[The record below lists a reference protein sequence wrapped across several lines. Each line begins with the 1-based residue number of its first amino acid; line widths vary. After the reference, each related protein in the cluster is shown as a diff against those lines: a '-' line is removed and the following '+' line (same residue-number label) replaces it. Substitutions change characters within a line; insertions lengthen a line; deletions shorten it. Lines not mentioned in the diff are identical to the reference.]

1 MVKNMAIL
9 EYFENDNLYFTVD
22 NHEFITI
29 MGNGN
34 KNVID
39 NLVFKNKN
47 NYIKLEGNT
56 INSKK
61 LPLYRSK
68 VAFVLNEHLNTFTS
82 ETVEDELAF
91 CMENLC
97 VKTTTMHEKVL
108 ENSVKFDLDDI
119 LNSDSNSIGSSKKA
133 LIKIIS
139 CLLFKPKVLIL
150 DNILCELDRRDK
162 EKIIPY
168 LKQFVKEGNAIINF
182 TADIEDTLY
191 GNYIILLDKERV
203 IASGRTLSILNEE
216 KLMNRLGLSLPFIV
230 DLNKQLMYYD
240 IIDKYTLDEEGLVDE
255 IWK

>member
-9 EYFENDNLYFTVD
+9 EYFENEDLNFSVD

-34 KNVID
+34 KKVVD
-39 NLVFKNKN
+39 NLIFKNRN
-47 NYIKLEGNT
+47 NFIKLEGKNVT
-56 INSKK
+56 SKK

-68 VAFVLNEHLNTFTS
+68 VAFVLNENLNTFTS

-108 ENSVKFDLDDI
+108 ENSVKFDLEDI
-119 LNSDSNSIGSSKKA
+119 LNSDPNSIGSSKKA
-133 LIKIIS
+133 LIKIVS
-139 CLLFKPKVLIL
+139 CLLFKPKVLVL
-150 DNILCELDRRDK
+150 DNILCELDRKDK

-168 LKQFVKEGNAIINF
+168 LKQFVKDGNSVINF
-182 TADIEDTLY
+182 TSDIEDSLF
-191 GNYIILLDKERV
+191 GNYMILLDKEKV

-230 DLNKQLMYYD
+230 DLNKQLMYYE
-240 IIDKYTLDEEGLVDE
+240 IINEYTLEEEGLVDK